1 MTVREMAV
9 SGFKEIPP
17 EFAMEDPMKQ
27 GEFKVPTHYV
37 DPDMRF
43 NFPNKQYKIPEAKLK
58 RYIDLHMAAKAKIP
72 SPDKYIGDCNFI
84 DNKKRMTIYPFD
96 RKTFIMDSIK
106 DGNKSP
112 GVATYDIT
120 KYDEKY
126 VKPPIKPI
134 MNLFEDRYS

>member
-1 MTVREMAV
+1 MPA
-9 SGFKEIPP
+9 S
-17 EFAMEDPMKQ
+17 
-27 GEFKVPTHYV
+27 
-37 DPDMRF
+37 
-43 NFPNKQYKIPEAKLK
+43 KLK

-96 RKTFIMDSIK
+96 RKTYIMDSIK

-134 MNLFEDRYS
+134 MNLFEDRYSSIDEAMFLSK